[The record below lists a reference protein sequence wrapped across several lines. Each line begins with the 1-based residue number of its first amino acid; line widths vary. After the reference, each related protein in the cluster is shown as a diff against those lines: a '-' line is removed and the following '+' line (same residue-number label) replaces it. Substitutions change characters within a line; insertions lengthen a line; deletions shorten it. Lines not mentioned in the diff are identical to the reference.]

1 MKFRTILFQALRSI
15 LLSYSQIFFSDRML
29 FGFLLLAVSFF
40 NLSAGLSGLISIVVA
55 NLVALALSINRTK
68 IISGQYGFNVLLVGL
83 GLGVYYQFNLILFLV
98 LIFAAILTLLV
109 TLIFEGWLMKYKL
122 PFLSLPFLIGL
133 WITSLASHQFT
144 GLEINSSGV
153 YLYNDI
159 AYNFNTTALSW
170 HKAIENYPIAL
181 SLKTYFL
188 SLAAIF
194 FQYNIYAGLLIALG
208 LLIVSRISFVLSL
221 VGFYSAYLYYSI
233 VGADFTEL
241 HYSYIGFNYILS
253 AIAIGGFF
261 IVPSLLSFLWVILLT
276 PIISFIMTGTN
287 SILIPMGLSTYALP
301 FNITVIMFLYALAFR
316 EKIERGLQLVIIQKN
331 SPEKNLYSFKNFK
344 DRFFGQPLV
353 SISLPFFGQWKISQA
368 HDGEY
373 THKGK
378 WQHAW
383 DFVIEE
389 NGKEFIGDG
398 LHLTD
403 YHCYNKV
410 VIAPADGFVEQIE
423 DGIED
428 NDIGDVNLK
437 QNWGNSIVIRH
448 DTQLY
453 SQMSHLK
460 KGSFRVS
467 IGEYVRKGQPIAV
480 VGNSGRSPY
489 PHLHFQL
496 QATPYIGSETLKHPF
511 GNYVVSEDSK
521 ETILINSVPK
531 HNQTIKNA
539 EVNQALKKAFGF
551 IPGQE
556 LNLQAEN
563 QTLVWKTEIDYFN
576 NTYLYCV
583 QTQSKAFFVKND
595 NKISFTAFE
604 GDKKSALFKF
614 YLAAYQVVFVWNQ
627 QLIIEDYLPAN
638 IFRNFKTFLQ
648 DFIAPFYIFIK
659 PIFKLEYIE
668 NQQYFDESSI
678 KLQSTI
684 TFSRKQTYQN
694 EFRIDMKGIAE
705 WDLIIGNNST
715 TYSFIRE

>member
-1 MKFRTILFQALRSI
+1 MNLRTILFQALRSI
-15 LLSYSQIFFSDRML
+15 FLSYSQIFFSDRML

-40 NLSAGLSGLISIVVA
+40 NLSAGLSGLISIIVA
-55 NLVALALSINRTK
+55 NLVALALSINRAK
-68 IISGQYGFNVLLVGL
+68 IVSGHYGFNVLLVGL
-83 GLGVYYQFNLILFLV
+83 GLGVYYQFNFILFLV

-109 TLIFEGWLMKYKL
+109 TLLFEGWLLKYKL
-122 PFLSLPFLIGL
+122 PFLSLPFLVGL
-133 WITSLASHQFT
+133 WITSLACHQFT

-159 AYNFNTTALSW
+159 VYNYNTSVLNW
-170 HKAIENYPIAL
+170 HKYIENYPIAL

-194 FQYNIYAGLLIALG
+194 FQYNIYAGFLIALG

-221 VGFYSAYLYYSI
+221 LGFFSAYLYYSI
-233 VGADFTEL
+233 VGADFNEL

-261 IVPSLLSFLWVILLT
+261 IVPSVYSFIWVILLT

-301 FNITVIMFLYALAFR
+301 FNIAVIMFLYALAFR
-316 EKIERGLQLVIIQKN
+316 EKTDRGLQLVAIQKN

-344 DRFFGQPLV
+344 DRFFGQPLI
-353 SISLPFFGQWKISQA
+353 SMSLPFFGQWKISQA

-398 LHLTD
+398 SQLTD

-410 VIAPADGFVEQIE
+410 VIAPADGYIEQLE

-428 NDIGDVNLK
+428 NEIGDVNLK

-448 DTQLY
+448 NIQLY
-453 SQMSHLK
+453 SQISHLK
-460 KGSFRVS
+460 KGSFRVA
-467 IGEYVRKGQPIAV
+467 IGEYVRKGQPLAV

-489 PHLHFQL
+489 PHLHFQI
-496 QATPYIGSETLKHPF
+496 QATPYIGSETIPYPI
-511 GNYVVSEDSK
+511 GNYVVK
-521 ETILINSVPK
+521 NNTTETIQINSVPK
-531 HNQTIKNA
+531 LDEIIKNA

-556 LNLQAEN
+556 LTLKSED
-563 QTLVWKTEIDYFN
+563 QTIVWKTEIDYFN
-576 NTYLYCV
+576 NTYLYCAK
-583 QTQSKAFFVKND
+583 THSKAYFLKND

-604 GDKKSALFKF
+604 GDKKSTLFHF
-614 YLAAYQVVFVWNQ
+614 YLAAYHVVFVWNDH
-627 QLIIEDYLPAN
+627 LIIEDYLPAN
-638 IFRNFKTFLQ
+638 IFRNLRTFLQ

-659 PIFKLEYIE
+659 PLYKLHYIE
-668 NQQYFDESSI
+668 NQQYFDESTI
-678 KLQSTI
+678 KLQSI
-684 TFSRKQTYQN
+684 TTLSRNKIFKN
-694 EFRIDMKGIAE
+694 EFLVDMKGIAE
-705 WDLIIGNNST
+705 WRLTNGNYSI
-715 TYSFIRE
+715 TYTFIRE